1 MADDGLLALAVARL
15 PYLSLDEMLLLYDGV
30 GDAQSLETL
39 SRRELEAMLGR
50 TVHADRWRPAE
61 AVASAHEDRRI
72 LTRRGI
78 SYTFYWCGEYPPPL
92 REIYDPP
99 FLLYYRG
106 RLPRA
111 ETPAVAMVGTRRPT
125 GAAAGAAFRLSWE
138 LASRGIPIVSGLA
151 RGVDRAAHEG
161 ALRAGGTTI
170 AVMGSGIDSI
180 YPRENRKLAEQILTE
195 GGALLSEYPPGAPA
209 LKFHFPQRNRIVS
222 GLARSVVVVQAPARS
237 GALITAE
244 FALEEGRDVFVH
256 RDCLGGP
263 EGAGTAALANDGAP
277 AVSSAEEIF
286 AYWGGV
292 EPSAAPDPS
301 AAVRPV
307 DDLFPEPSGGS
318 GHETGAALARS
329 LSLELSGALIRH
341 HGGYFRSR

>member
-15 PYLSLDEMLLLYDGV
+15 PNLSHEEKLLLYDSA
-30 GDAQSLETL
+30 GDADVLSKL
-39 SRRELEAMLGR
+39 SRRELEAVLGR
-50 TVHADRWRPAE
+50 PVREDRWRPAE
-61 AVASAHEDRRI
+61 IVASAREDRKI

-99 FLLYYRG
+99 FLLFYRG
-106 RLPRA
+106 RLPRT
-111 ETPAVAMVGTRRPT
+111 ERPAVAMVGTRRPT
-125 GAAAGAAFRLSWE
+125 GAALHAAFKLSYE
-138 LASRGIPIVSGLA
+138 LASRGVPIVSGLA

-161 ALRAGGTTI
+161 ALRAGGTTV

-222 GLARSVVVVQAPARS
+222 GLARSVVVVQAPVKS

-256 RDCLGGP
+256 RDCLDGS
-263 EGAGTAALANDGAP
+263 EGAGTAALADDGAP
-277 AVSSAEEIF
+277 TVRCAEEIF
-286 AYWGGV
+286 AYWGEPFV
-292 EPSAAPDPS
+292 EPASPAAG
-301 AAVRPV
+301 RPQ
-307 DDLFPEPSGGS
+307 DGRLPEDAGG
-318 GHETGAALARS
+318 GCPETGAALARS
-329 LSLELSGALIRH
+329 LSLELSGELIRH
-341 HGGYFRSR
+341 RGGYFRSR